1 VSEQNESG
9 HKLAGRL
16 YATMRVL
23 KFLTAPSGPK
33 PVVGERLE
41 GQDSPRKRIRAL
53 ELDLYKDLVN
63 AVQKGR
69 HAKAA
74 GEVFRSIPALVPRQ
88 GVALEKNLGERGL
101 AEFNAGYRAQ
111 LAELKEAFPELVE

>member
-1 VSEQNESG
+1 MPDQNESG

-23 KFLTAPSGPK
+23 KFLTKPSGAK
-33 PVVGERLE
+33 PVADEELK
-41 GQDSPRKRIRAL
+41 GQDSPSERVRDL
-53 ELDLYKDLVN
+53 ELDLFKDLVA

-74 GEVFRSIPALVPRQ
+74 GEVFRAIPALVPRQ
-88 GVALEKNLGERGL
+88 SVAFDKNLGEHGL

-111 LAELKEAFPELVE
+111 LAAFKEAFPELVE

>member
-1 VSEQNESG
+1 MSEQNESG

-33 PVVGERLE
+33 PVAEERLE

-53 ELDLYKDLVN
+53 ELDLFKDLVA
-63 AVQKGR
+63 AVQNGR

-74 GEVFRSIPALVPRQ
+74 GEVFRAVPALVPRQ
-88 GVALEKNLGERGL
+88 GVALEKNLGERAL

-111 LAELKEAFPELVE
+111 LAEFKEAFPELVE

>member
-1 VSEQNESG
+1 MSEQNESG

-16 YATMRVL
+16 YAAMRVL

-33 PVVGERLE
+33 PVVEERLE

-53 ELDLYKDLVN
+53 ELDLFKDLVA
-63 AVQKGR
+63 AVQNGR

-74 GEVFRSIPALVPRQ
+74 GEVFRAVPALVPRQ
-88 GVALEKNLGERGL
+88 GVALEKNLGERAL

-111 LAELKEAFPELVE
+111 LAEFKQAFPELVE